1 MPTYISLVNLTDQ
14 GVRTMKDLPRRLQ
27 NADETFRSMGAELK
41 EVYLVMGEYDYIVV
55 AEAPDDQT
63 MARVALAVAGQ
74 GNVRTQ
80 TFRAFD
86 RQETLR
92 LVEGLP

>member
-1 MPTYISLVNLTDQ
+1 MATYISLVNLTDQ
-14 GVRTMKDLPRRLQ
+14 GVRTMKDLAQRFQ
-27 NADETFRSMGAELK
+27 NAEQTFASMGAQLK
-41 EVYLVMGEYDYIVV
+41 EIYMVMGEYDYVV
-55 AEAPDDQT
+55 LAEAPDDTT
-63 MARVALAVAGQ
+63 MARITLAIAGQ

-86 RQETLR
+86 RSEALE